1 MDFYQ
6 YEELLIPF
14 LEFQFQFLV
23 LGFVGAVLTVFFLGF
38 FACGIAHGEANEAD
52 GVGGGILHLLE
63 QKLGERQYV
72 GLALQNLV
80 LRDASCYLGE
90 VGKLYFQG
98 ESAAFEL
105 AAGYAGKQLQ
115 DGVIEL
121 YDDGRGCVYIL

>member
-23 LGFVGAVLTVFFLGF
+23 LGFVGTVLTVFFLGF

-80 LRDASCYLGE
+80 LRDASCYLGK
-90 VGKLYFQG
+90 VGKLDFQG
-98 ESAAFEL
+98 EGAAFEL